1 MKVSDI
7 PTTKPP
13 KILIFG
19 PRGTGKTALAL
30 TCGARAQII
39 DLDDGLRTGVFLKDK
54 FTPERLAVDVKQ
66 YLETD
71 PEKAMAFKQ
80 AKAHVIGIANLA
92 ARKKYP
98 FEVVILDSLTSFGD
112 AAVRMVMYQSGMLF
126 KQPQIQ
132 HWGLAFLEIT
142 QVITI
147 LRSMPVVV
155 IVIAHDQVRT
165 VGKGD
170 EAEDKLEV
178 ALPGKNLPGRVA
190 GYFDEIWYARSSA
203 VGQGRNRYFLQTM
216 SNSAVIARSRSCLPD
231 NSDTS
236 KGMWHL
242 LEQIGYKKK
251 EPISDVD
258 EKAQTTISATQTQT

>member
-7 PTTKPP
+7 PTDKPP

-39 DLDDGLRTGVFLKDK
+39 DLDDGLRTGLFLKDK
-54 FTPERLAVDVKQ
+54 FTPERLTVDVKQ

-80 AKAHVIGIANLA
+80 TKAHIIGIANQ
-92 ARKKYP
+92 ARKGQYP

-112 AAVRMVMYQSGMLF
+112 AAVRMVMYQSGQMF

-155 IVIAHDQVRT
+155 VVIAHDQVRT

-170 EAEDKLEV
+170 DAEDKLEV

-190 GYFDEIWYARSSA
+190 GYFDEIWYSRSSA
-203 VGQGRNRYFLQTM
+203 VGQGKHRYYLQTA
-216 SNSAVIARSRSCLPD
+216 STSAIIARSRSCLPD
-231 NSDTS
+231 NSDTN
-236 KGMWHL
+236 KGLWHL
-242 LEQIGYKKK
+242 LEQIGYKRK
-251 EPISDVD
+251 ETIGDVK
-258 EKAQTTISATQTQT
+258 EKAQATVTATK